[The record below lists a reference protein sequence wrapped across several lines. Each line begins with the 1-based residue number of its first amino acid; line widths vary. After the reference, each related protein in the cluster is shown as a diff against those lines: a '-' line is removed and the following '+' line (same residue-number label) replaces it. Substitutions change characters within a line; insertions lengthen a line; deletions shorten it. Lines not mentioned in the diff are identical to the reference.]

1 MGSALPQTARRTQR
15 RATALLLVFMAVLA
29 ALVVLGAVL
38 VSGAMKAE
46 ADARR
51 VAEDTRRTLGDAT
64 ALLIQMVNAET
75 GQRGLLLTGDEAY
88 LAPFS
93 GREALVARTLDDL
106 RAGLGGAGSPPHIGT
121 RIDRIG
127 ALIEERFA
135 LLDAGIAARRAGR
148 IGEAVDIVRSGQG
161 KAAMDN
167 LRAEIDA
174 VSSAAESRLATA
186 YAEADRRR
194 SETARTLAVLFA
206 VVLVLL
212 ASAALLGRRAARAET
227 EARLLAEVKQ
237 QRDRADL
244 IRRELSHRVK
254 NLFAVIMSIVTTTGR
269 GETDPREAARKT
281 RERIQALA
289 RAHAL
294 SSGQAE
300 LHATRLDDLVRAIVL
315 PYAPPGHEPRI
326 AGPDYLLPARNVTPL
341 GLILN
346 ELATNCV
353 KYGSWSRPGGTL
365 SVEWSLSPAVTGTGR
380 AGRALALVWTER
392 SDGASPAADAG
403 SRQGFGTQMIEMS
416 AQQARATLSREWTDS
431 GLKIGLR
438 FEPEADTAGH
448 DSSEGQN
455 DVDAG

>member
-75 GQRGLLLTGDEAY
+75 GQRGFLLTGDEAY

-174 VSSAAESRLATA
+174 VSSAA
-186 YAEADRRR
+186 
-194 SETARTLAVLFA
+194 
-206 VVLVLL
+206 
-212 ASAALLGRRAARAET
+212 
-227 EARLLAEVKQ
+227 
-237 QRDRADL
+237 
-244 IRRELSHRVK
+244 
-254 NLFAVIMSIVTTTGR
+254 
-269 GETDPREAARKT
+269 
-281 RERIQALA
+281 
-289 RAHAL
+289 
-294 SSGQAE
+294 
-300 LHATRLDDLVRAIVL
+300 
-315 PYAPPGHEPRI
+315 
-326 AGPDYLLPARNVTPL
+326 
-341 GLILN
+341 
-346 ELATNCV
+346 
-353 KYGSWSRPGGTL
+353 
-365 SVEWSLSPAVTGTGR
+365 
-380 AGRALALVWTER
+380 
-392 SDGASPAADAG
+392 
-403 SRQGFGTQMIEMS
+403 
-416 AQQARATLSREWTDS
+416 
-431 GLKIGLR
+431 
-438 FEPEADTAGH
+438 
-448 DSSEGQN
+448 
-455 DVDAG
+455 